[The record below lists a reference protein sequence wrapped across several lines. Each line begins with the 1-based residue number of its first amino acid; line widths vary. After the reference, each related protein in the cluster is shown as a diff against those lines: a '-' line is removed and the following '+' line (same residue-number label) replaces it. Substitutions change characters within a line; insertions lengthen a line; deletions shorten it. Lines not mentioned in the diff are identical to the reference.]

1 MREGE
6 KENLHGSIQAYPNM
20 LLALACTLASL
31 TVALLS
37 LVNPSLCYKALP
49 LENLDSIAY
58 TLEVD

>member
-1 MREGE
+1 MR
-6 KENLHGSIQAYPNM
+6 KKKKRLHGSNKAYLNM
-20 LLALACTLASL
+20 LLAWACTLASP

-49 LENLDSIAY
+49 LENQDSIAY